1 MLRRIQSYLRET
13 SPVDLLYSR
22 ILHLTVFN
30 LLIVAFFGTLQPSFL
45 QGGNFLYIFKYA
57 GILGL
62 LGFAEALV
70 MLAGNGGI
78 DLSVGSMLSLVAVV
92 HFYLA
97 GLVNVWFAALLVLP
111 LGMVLGSI
119 NGFLTTGMRMPPF
132 MATLATLY
140 AYSGIA
146 LGITGGVP
154 LSGFPQGFSLLG
166 QGDVFR
172 IPIQFLVLLGA
183 FVPLAFVLRRTDVGR
198 HIYAIGDNENAASLL
213 GISPRRIRFGLYVVN
228 GFISALCAVMMN
240 SWLLTARPDAGSGY
254 ELRAIA
260 IAVLGGVDIFGGSG
274 RLSGVLLAT
283 IAIVLIEGGM
293 QQLNISPVWQLGVVG
308 FLLVVV
314 TAFNQLVR
322 HARYS

>member
-1 MLRRIQSYLRET
+1 MLQPVRTCFRDL
-13 SPVDLLYSR
+13 SPVDLLYNR
-22 ILHLTVFN
+22 TLHLVVFN
-30 LLIVAFFGTLQPSFL
+30 LLIVGFFGMMAPSFL
-45 QGGNFLYIFKYA
+45 QSGNFLYIFKYA

-62 LGFAEALV
+62 LGFAQALV

-92 HFYLA
+92 HFYLT
-97 GLVNVWFAALLVLP
+97 GVVNVWVAALLVLP
-111 LGMVLGSI
+111 LGMILGAF

-140 AYSGIA
+140 AYSGLA

-154 LSGFPQGFSLLG
+154 LSGFPRHFSLLG
-166 QGDVFR
+166 QGDIFQV
-172 IPIQFLVLLGA
+172 PIQFLVLLVA
-183 FVPLAFVLRRTDVGR
+183 YLPLAFVLGRTDVGR
-198 HIYAIGDNENAASLL
+198 HIYAIGDNENAASLV
-213 GISPRRIRFGLYVVN
+213 GISPRRIRFSLYVVN

-283 IAIVLIEGGM
+283 MAIVLIEGGM

-308 FLLVVV
+308 LLLVLV

-322 HARYS
+322 HARSR